1 MTDHTSPPPTEPAL
15 ASSANA
21 IPAGFVRVESKLD
34 GITVYA
40 PAPRAENIPDAR
52 TFKCP
57 NCGATTAF
65 DPRAGSVTCSNC
77 GSLYVVHPQTVGRRA
92 AEFEFTLDVVNQA
105 REFAYAEP
113 QILRGWGA
121 TRRDLHCENCG
132 ATISVAPTE
141 LSTTCPFCGS
151 NRVTARTAVPD
162 TFRPR
167 VLIPFKIERDACVN
181 LAREWLKRGWMYP
194 SNLVHAAY
202 GAQFTGIYLPF
213 WTFSARVHSAWRAQV
228 GRERTET
235 YFDVSDAK
243 FKTRTY
249 IEWKWEQG
257 QVTLPFSDELQTGT
271 RHISASLL
279 RRLAPYDLNALVTY
293 DPAYLAGWRAQS
305 YEISLN
311 DAWDAARGNMR
322 EIARA
327 ACIEQIDSPHI
338 RNFSMNAA
346 FDDEAWRLILLPAYL
361 ATYRFAGKTH
371 PIVINGQTGKVAGEK
386 PVAWTKVWLIVGAL
400 VLPGIVGAGVALV
413 LGVMHYPTGGWFVLG
428 GFLFVVGAILAV
440 ILIQQAT
447 RAAEA

>member
-1 MTDHTSPPPTEPAL
+1 MNDPASPPPL
-15 ASSANA
+15 ASTPHTAA
-21 IPAGFVRVESKLD
+21 VIPAGFVRVESKLD

-52 TFKCP
+52 NFKCP

-65 DPRAGSVTCSNC
+65 SPRAASVTCANC
-77 GSLYVVHPQTVGRRA
+77 GSVYAIHAEQVGQRA
-92 AEFEFTLDVVNQA
+92 DEFEFTLDTVNSA
-105 REFAYAEP
+105 V
-113 QILRGWGA
+113 RGWGV

-132 ATISVAPTE
+132 ANISVAPTE

-151 NRVTARTAVPD
+151 NRVAARTATPD

-167 VLIPFKIERDACVN
+167 VLIPFQIERDACVK

-194 SNLVHAAY
+194 SNLVLAAY

-213 WTFSARVHSAWRAQV
+213 WTFSAQVQSVWRAQV
-228 GRERTET
+228 GREKREQ
-235 YFDVSDAK
+235 YFDMGEMK
-243 FKTRTY
+243 FKTRTRL
-249 IEWKWEQG
+249 EWNWEQG
-257 QVTLPFSDELQTGT
+257 KITLPFHDELQSGT

-279 RRLAPYDLNALVTY
+279 KRLAPYHLNALVTY
-293 DPAYLAGWRAQS
+293 DPGFLAGWRASS

-311 DAWDAARGNMR
+311 DAWDAARARMR

-346 FDDEAWRLILLPAYL
+346 FDDEAWRFVLLPAYL

-371 PIVINGQTGKVAGEK
+371 QIVINGQTGKVAGEK
-386 PVAWTKVWLIVGAL
+386 PVAWTKVWLVVGAL
-400 VLPGIVGAGVALV
+400 TLPGILLAGVALV
-413 LGVMHYPTGGWFVLG
+413 MGALGFETGGWFVLG
-428 GFLFVVGAILAV
+428 GFLFVVGALIAAV
-440 ILIQQAT
+440 LIHQAT
-447 RAAEA
+447 RASEA